1 MQILITG
8 QKVKLSALTPRT
20 QLQVQ
25 VHLQHPDIDLALFGL
40 SADSQL
46 VDDRYFVFF
55 NQPASP
61 EGAITLSGNPQ
72 QRTFSID
79 LHRLPGTVERL
90 MFTATSD
97 SQPVGAMSSGTVRLS
112 DTSGPLAEYTLA
124 RAGSEKALMLLELYR
139 HSGEWRVAAVGQGF
153 SGGLKAL
160 IEHFGGE
167 VTEPPA
173 SVEPPPPSPP
183 VRPPPPSPVLSKLD
197 LRKKSVSVV
206 LTKAGIQGVQARVM
220 VVMDASGSMDELY
233 RSGTVQDTLE
243 RLIPV
248 AMKLDDN
255 EAMEFWY
262 YASHFAQ
269 MGDLDEHSVIGL
281 VGESRPQN
289 QSGQSAAVKAL
300 GFGNN
305 EPPVMRD
312 VLDTHRTY
320 HQQDRTV
327 GAATMPTLVLFLT
340 DGGIDAA
347 TSRQIEQLI
356 KSSTGEP
363 LFWQFVGLGRSG
375 FGVLEKLDTLKG
387 REIDNSGFF
396 AVNDITKLSD
406 DELYQ
411 RLLSQFAVWWQA
423 WQRRKPSGTGTPT
436 PSVSTPTARGSKVS
450 AGRPVTLTK
459 SASVSLQKAGTITT
473 ALEWK
478 GNGDL
483 DLYAFYVLKDGTVG
497 KVYYKDKGRKSKPP
511 YITLSGD
518 SRTAGREEIILHRP
532 ELLAHVL
539 IAAYSAVKN
548 GLGSFASYKPQAV
561 VTDNLGQQVIVPLL
575 NRNHFSFWVAITKL
589 DFTDSSQNAVSHVE
603 RYSGFMIENSPK
615 LHANGTFEMNKG
627 PVEFKK

>member
-1 MQILITG
+1 MQTLTTG

-25 VHLQHPDIDLALFGL
+25 VHLQHPDIDLAVFGL
-40 SADSQL
+40 TADSQL
-46 VDDRYFVFF
+46 TDDRYFVYF

-61 EGAITLSGNPQ
+61 EGAITLTGTPQ
-72 QRTFSID
+72 QPTFVID
-79 LHRLPGTVERL
+79 LDRLPGTVERL

-97 SQPVGAMSSGTVRLS
+97 SQPVSAMSSGTVRLS
-112 DTSGPLAEYTLA
+112 DTSGPLAEYGLA
-124 RAGSEKALMLLELYR
+124 RAGGEKALMLLELYR
-139 HSGEWRVAAVGQGF
+139 HSGEWRVAAIGQGF
-153 SGGLKAL
+153 GGGLKAL

-167 VTEPPA
+167 VTDTPAPVVPPPA
-173 SVEPPPPSPP
+173 LP
-183 VRPPPPSPVLSKLD
+183 VSPPPPSPVLSKLD
-197 LRKKSVSVV
+197 LRKKSVTVV
-206 LTKAGIQGVQARVM
+206 LTKAGLQDVQARVM
-220 VVMDASGSMDELY
+220 VVMDASGSMDKLY

-262 YASHFAQ
+262 YASQFAQ

-281 VGESRPQN
+281 VGKSLPQN

-300 GFGNN
+300 DFGNN

-312 VLDTHRTY
+312 VLDTHRAY
-320 HQQDRTV
+320 QQQDRSAGVT
-327 GAATMPTLVLFLT
+327 TMPTLVLFLT
-340 DGGIDAA
+340 DGGIDVPI
-347 TSRQIEQLI
+347 SSQIEQLI

-411 RLLSQFAVWWQA
+411 RLLSQFAVWWKA
-423 WQRRKPSGTGTPT
+423 WQRLKPSGTGTLIPSGSKPT
-436 PSVSTPTARGSKVS
+436 TQGSKVS

-459 SASVSLQKAGTITT
+459 SASVSLQKAATITT

-478 GNGDL
+478 GMGDL

-518 SRTAGREEIILHRP
+518 SRTAGREEIVLHRP

-561 VTDNLGQQVIVPLL
+561 VTDNLGQKVVVPLL

-589 DFTDSSQNAVSHVE
+589 DFTASSENAVSHVE

-615 LHANGTFEMNKG
+615 LHPNGTFEMNKG
-627 PVEFKK
+627 PIEFKK